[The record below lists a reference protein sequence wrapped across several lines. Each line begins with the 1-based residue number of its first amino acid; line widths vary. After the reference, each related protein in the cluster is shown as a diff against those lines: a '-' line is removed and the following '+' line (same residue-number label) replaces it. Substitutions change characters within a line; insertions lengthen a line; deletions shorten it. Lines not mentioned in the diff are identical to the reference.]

1 MIGYYSRNTMAKIL
15 TAKTKYNEVVVP
27 GMQEAFGYKNAL
39 SVPRLQKVVINVG
52 IGKIVK
58 ETEKIDEVF
67 AAVRDI
73 SGQQPVKTKAKKAIA
88 GFKIR
93 EGLEVGVK
101 VTLRRKRMWDFLD
114 RLINVALPRT
124 KDFQGIKRN
133 AVDQHGNLNLGLKE
147 HTIFPEI
154 MLDKVKHI
162 SSLQVTVSTNATT
175 KAEGELLFKLLGVP
189 FQEENKQ

>member
-1 MIGYYSRNTMAKIL
+1 
-15 TAKTKYNEVVVP
+15 
-27 GMQEAFGYKNAL
+27 MQEAFGYKNAL
-39 SVPRLQKVVINVG
+39 SVPRVQKVVINVG

-58 ETEKIDEVF
+58 ETEKIEEVF
-67 AAVRDI
+67 AAIRDI
-73 SGQQPVKTKAKKAIA
+73 SGQRPVKTKAKKAIA

-124 KDFQGIKRN
+124 KDFQGIDRRT
-133 AVDQHGNLNLGLKE
+133 VDQHGNLNLGLKE

-154 MLDKVKHI
+154 MLDKVKHV
-162 SSLQVTVSTNATT
+162 SSLQVTVSTNAKT
-175 KAEGELLFKLLGVP
+175 KEEGELLFKLMGIP
-189 FQEENKQ
+189 FQEEHK